1 MANTYL
7 GIPVPTPTQDPVP
20 STKIQDHVFAGA
32 KLDEFATSTESTYI
46 DRLGGTKYTAEGIRR
61 NLAPLGKRY
70 DDIQQ
75 AIAAYDTEI
84 QDGSYFFV
92 RDSGD
97 IYLAHEYQRVGSNA
111 VPTGESMY
119 NGNAVSEINNRLAG
133 GNVDQFLQSA
143 TKTGIGESV
152 ARTRVEGTNFSVSGL
167 LESVT
172 IFAEVSGSAIVKV
185 VTNGSISGTYSLVT
199 EFPITLS
206 VGENKFTSGSDFLP
220 ISVNTSQTIAVYSNV
235 GRMSSSA
242 NGVGHEGASYI
253 FNGNLTGNDVAVTTT
268 TNEMQLKAVVVTGT
282 GETYEDIS
290 QQVIEISNKI
300 NGQTLSIGVNSPSA
314 TGTGESTTRTR
325 ILGDVITS
333 SGYLNKIT
341 VYVHTAGT
349 AKIKIVKK
357 VSATVYSFVSE
368 FSVTCVSGLNE
379 FVNGTHFENISVT
392 TGDSIAFYSGTARV
406 EASPTGSGPDGVTL
420 IYAGD
425 LTGSNITVVS
435 TTNYMQL
442 KADISI
448 GVPYDQLVD
457 IAIEAYA
464 TGKDLERQIASLPAS
479 LSDSLRKSIITELQR
494 FNGTS
499 IPAGWVT
506 SGSVWSVNNSL
517 LATGTG
523 SATTVANF
531 DKYSSM
537 ARKITR
543 ARIKMIDA
551 SSRAGISF
559 SPQEASRGTAVL
571 INGGAGLLEL
581 NSYTGSALTL
591 SRTTPLPSS
600 IVENRE
606 YLIEVKKIGIST
618 IATFRDTVTG
628 SSVSINQSQ
637 GDGGTDAGAQHGKP
651 GIMFISGSIAVSR
664 FELVSCV
671 QQNPA
676 WIILGDSIVEGSNN
690 AADWTKMW
698 GYLLENARGKGD
710 TLIAAR
716 GGDETPNLL
725 PRLDMDLN
733 QFSPKYV
740 IYEIGTN
747 DTDPAVWRANTQTV
761 INAIV
766 ARGAIP
772 ILCTQVPRP
781 SKQSQITA
789 QNADIRAHYFGNY
802 DYIDLALAVSV
813 NNAGVA
819 YDPAYYQSD
828 LTHLTVDG
836 EAKLFAQVLAD
847 APYLLD

>member
-1 MANTYL
+1 MT
-7 GIPVPTPTQDPVP
+7 TPTNKPIP
-20 STKIQDHVFAGA
+20 SNDLNDFRFNAEKV
-32 KLDEFATSTESTYI
+32 DEVVNSNNENYT
-46 DRLGGTKYTAEGIRR
+46 DRFGVKRFTIEGIRK
-61 NLAPLGKRY
+61 NIAPLGKRY
-70 DDIQQ
+70 DSLQQ
-75 AIAAYDTEI
+75 AIDAFDSEI
-84 QDGSYFFV
+84 QDGAYFFV
-92 RDSGD
+92 RSSGD
-97 IYLAHEYQRVGSNA
+97 ASLAYEYQRVGSNA

-143 TKTGIGESV
+143 TKTGIRESV
-152 ARTRVEGTNFSVSGL
+152 ARTRVEGSNFSVSGL

-172 IFAEVSGSAIVKV
+172 VFAEVSGAAIVKI
-185 VTNGSISGTYSLVT
+185 VTNGSTSGTYSLVT

-206 VGENKFTSGSDFLP
+206 VGENKFTSGVDFLP

-242 NGVGHEGASYI
+242 NGVGQEGSSYI
-253 FNGNLTGNDVAVTTT
+253 FNGNLTGNNVAVTTT

-290 QQVIEISNKI
+290 QKVVEISNKI

-314 TGTGESTTRTR
+314 TGTVETTTRTR
-325 ILGDVITS
+325 ILGDIITS
-333 SGYLNKIT
+333 AGYLSKVT
-341 VYVHTAGT
+341 VYAHTAGT
-349 AKIKIVKK
+349 AKIKVVKK
-357 VSATVYSFVSE
+357 VSDKIFSLISE
-368 FSVTCVSGLNE
+368 FSVTCVSGVNE
-379 FVNGTHFENISVT
+379 FVSGTHFENVAVT
-392 TGDSIAFYSGTARV
+392 NGDSIAFYGGTARI

-420 IYAGD
+420 IYNGD
-425 LTGSNITVVS
+425 LTGSNVTVVS

-442 KADISI
+442 KADFSV
-448 GVPYDQLVD
+448 GVSYDQLVD
-457 IAIEAYA
+457 IATDAYA
-464 TGKDLERQIASLPAS
+464 TSKDVENKITSLPTS
-479 LSDSLRKSIITELQR
+479 ISDALRKSITTEVQK
-494 FNGTS
+494 FTGTS
-499 IPAGWVT
+499 IPPNWVT
-506 SGSVWSVNNSL
+506 SGAVWSISDAL
-517 LATGTG
+517 LASGVG
-523 SATTVANF
+523 GATTVASF

-543 ARIKMIDA
+543 ARIKMIDS

-559 SPQEASRGTAVL
+559 LPQESNRGTAVL
-571 INGGAGLLEL
+571 INGSSGVFEL
-581 NSYTGSALTL
+581 NSYTGTALTL

-600 IVENRE
+600 IVAGRE
-606 YLIEVKKIGIST
+606 YLIEVRKVGIST

-628 SSVSINQSQ
+628 ATTTINQSQ
-637 GDGGTDAGAQHGKP
+637 GDGGVDAGAQHGKP
-651 GIMFISGSIAVSR
+651 GVMFISGSISVSR
-664 FELVSCV
+664 FEFVSGV

-690 AADWTKMW
+690 SSDWSKMW
-698 GYLLENARGKGD
+698 GYLLESARGKGD

-747 DTDPAVWRANTQTV
+747 DANQAEWRVNTQSV

-766 ARGAIP
+766 ARGATP

-781 SKQSQITA
+781 AKQAQITA
-789 QNADIRAHYFGNY
+789 QNSDIRSRFFGDY
-802 DYIDLALAVSV
+802 DYIDLALAVSL
-813 NNAGVA
+813 NNAGVE
-819 YDPAYYQSD
+819 YDPVYYQQD
-828 LTHLTVDG
+828 KVHLTVEG
-836 EAKLFAQVLAD
+836 EAKLFSQVLAD